1 MTKTI
6 DKTKM
11 YQFTKL
17 WITDASQVD
26 KSKWTYSPM
35 RSQAWLH
42 GPRMA
47 PTSRTGQM
55 CIMAGMDA
63 RINHGT
69 TRTGEAMIKFV
80 TELAT
85 KVGMDVPERIGRN
98 YSRSWLNEGLIKEV
112 E

>member
-1 MTKTI
+1 MSKSI

-17 WITDASQVD
+17 YITDKSQVD
-26 KSKWTYSPM
+26 KSTWTYDPIPKGG
-35 RSQAWLH
+35 WLH
-42 GPRMA
+42 GPRMV

-55 CIMAGMDA
+55 CILAAMDA

-69 TRTGEAMIKFV
+69 MRTGEAMIKFV

-98 YSRSWLNEGLIKEV
+98 YSRTWLNEGLIKEV